1 MNRPIWLFNILEEF
15 DDQDFEDGYNLKKLR
30 KTILMEASNQL
41 KVQGKN
47 HKYLSDNLDEVAEK
61 ITELW
66 PDLEK

>member
-1 MNRPIWLFNILEEF
+1 
-15 DDQDFEDGYNLKKLR
+15 
-30 KTILMEASNQL
+30 MEASNQL